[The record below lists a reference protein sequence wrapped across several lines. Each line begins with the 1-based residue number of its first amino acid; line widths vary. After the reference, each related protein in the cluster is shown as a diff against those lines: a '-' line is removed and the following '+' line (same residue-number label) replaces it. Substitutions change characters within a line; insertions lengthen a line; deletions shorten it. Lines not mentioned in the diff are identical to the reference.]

1 MNKEQDQGWQEAEEE
16 EAAGGTGRAGGPRLW
31 TSNTEEKKEK
41 RQAGS
46 GPSERPHGWGHRHEW
61 QQ

>member
-16 EAAGGTGRAGGPRLW
+16 EAAGGPGGPRLW
-31 TSNTEEKKEK
+31 TSSTKEEKEK

-46 GPSERPHGWGHRHEW
+46 GPSERPRRGDHRHEW
-61 QQ
+61 K